1 MKYSKIIFTYLI
13 LLNYSYLIHS
23 YPYFNKCAEFESN
36 LFIKVLNTLNGKIKG
51 ECYNVPVS
59 YSNGSKIYSN
69 VFNWLSIP
77 FAEPPINEN
86 RFKDPIPKKQWTTTL
101 DGTVWPNACMQ
112 SGPRA
117 SSEDCLYLNIFAP
130 ANAYLNRTSQLVPIL
145 VYIHGGGFTAGRT
158 ANDKFEGS
166 TLAAHSGVIVI
177 TIQYRVDSF
186 GFLHLSDSDAIGNQG
201 FLDQHL
207 ALRWIYEN
215 ADRFGGDRS
224 KITLSGESAGS
235 FSVGFHLFYEKSWP
249 YFRNAIMESGG
260 PTSKGFPLLSSAEAT
275 RRAKELFSVLG
286 CSVNS
291 SNSEILKCAQSLST
305 SSILNATYSY
315 LMKKVF
321 LSDFL
326 SSTSVTVFPL
336 VLNNVTFAQSIN
348 QALIKGAFKK
358 CKIITGFT
366 SDEYGFFIANTG
378 ALGADPSQW
387 EQNARAINSSQAFD
401 FLDLF
406 FYFYPSYP
414 ERSGSNLTQNII
426 EEYFPKENSS
436 GQQIAYVSYLSQIA
450 SDFIFVCQ
458 SFEMAEAY
466 AKSKLDAYVYSYN
479 HRISSTIFPEVL
491 GVVHTD
497 ELAMVFAETLS
508 SKIPPILTPDNFWS
522 SIYNN
527 YSSTEKRFNEEFLTY
542 WTSFIKY
549 DDPNYLIVGE
559 SKKWRPFV
567 NSSINLNKLDA
578 VSKMNAG
585 SFIAFKADNI
595 KMNTGFSS
603 HKCAFW
609 NYTLNNANSLS
620 FSNILV
626 KIALV
631 LNFCILFRFAF

>member
-1 MKYSKIIFTYLI
+1 MINFNLKFFIIFILCQYGTPYTY
-13 LLNYSYLIHS
+13 Y
-23 YPYFNKCAEFESN
+23 NKCNIDPNSD
-36 LFIKVLNTLNGKIKG
+36 LKVLDTLNGKIKG

-86 RFKDPIPKKQWTTTL
+86 RFKKPVPKSSWNNVI
-101 DGTVWPNACMQ
+101 DGTLWPRPCMQ
-112 SGPRA
+112 RGDPT
-117 SSEDCLYLNIFAP
+117 SSEDCLYLNIFAKSDI
-130 ANAYLNRTSQLVPIL
+130 YLNRNSTLAPIL
-145 VYIHGGGFTAGRT
+145 FFIPGGGFTAGRT

-207 ALRWIYEN
+207 ALKWIYEN
-215 ADRFGGDRS
+215 ADKFGGDRS
-224 KITLSGESAGS
+224 KITLSGQSAGS
-235 FSVGFHLFYEKSWP
+235 YSVGYHLFYEKSWP

-260 PTSKGFPLLSSAEAT
+260 PTSKGFPLLSSVEAT

-286 CSVNS
+286 CHVNL
-291 SNSEILKCAQSLST
+291 SNSEILTCAQSLST

-321 LSDFL
+321 LGSA
-326 SSTSVTVFPL
+326 SVTVFPL
-336 VLNNVTFAQSIN
+336 VLNNVTFTQSIN

-358 CKIITGFT
+358 SKIITGFT

-378 ALGADPSQW
+378 SLGANPSQW
-387 EQNARAINSSQAFD
+387 EQNAKAINYSQAFD
-401 FLDLF
+401 FLNLF

-426 EEYFPKENSS
+426 KEYFPKENTN
-436 GQQIAYVSYLSQIA
+436 GQQIAYVSYMNQIA
-450 SDFIFVCQ
+450 SDFTFVCQ

-466 AKSKLDAYVYSYN
+466 SKSKLDAYVYSYN
-479 HRISSTIFPEVL
+479 HRISSTKFPEVL

-508 SKIPPILTPDNFWS
+508 SKIPPILTPDNSWS

-559 SKKWRPFV
+559 SKKWKPFV

-609 NYTLNNANSLS
+609 NYTLNNANSIT
-620 FSNILV
+620 FSYILV
-626 KIALV
+626 KIALI
-631 LNFCILFRFAF
+631 LNFSILFRFAF